1 VLVRWP
7 WIWLPDR
14 TSERCELFQP
24 ATWAGPRDQVV
35 PPGVVDPDTL
45 DVVGIDAEGYG
56 FPEHQRTLAR
66 LMSDVR
72 VLSPAGVERAA
83 MGWDLHVGKDGHQG
97 LKDAEKAALHAVE
110 KADRGP
116 AWDEVRRSLF
126 GLTESGAALISW
138 KAEHG
143 DIGHKAEDAAFA
155 AALGLVA
162 GDLISKQHTAT
173 LTRPM
178 AEALPWLLPDEA
190 KAEP

>member
-1 VLVRWP
+1 V
-7 WIWLPDR
+7 
-14 TSERCELFQP
+14 
-24 ATWAGPRDQVV
+24 
-35 PPGVVDPDTL
+35 GV
-45 DVVGIDAEGYG
+45 DAEGYG

-66 LMSDVR
+66 LMEDIR

-83 MGWDLHVGKDGHQG
+83 MGWDLHVGKDE
-97 LKDAEKAALHAVE
+97 LKALHDAEKAALHAIE

-162 GDLISKQHTAT
+162 GDLISKQQAAT
-173 LTRPM
+173 LMRPM
-178 AEALPWLLPDEA
+178 AEALPWLLSEEA
-190 KAEP
+190 KPEN